1 MTFTPFDPRIPFLDI
16 YPEEII
22 RLVGET
28 ETQDIHQNFKTTTKK
43 LETPE
48 SKGQTSLSLRHIP
61 MMECC
66 VMHAVVRCDEDRACS
81 VTEKK

>member
-1 MTFTPFDPRIPFLDI
+1 MTLTFTPFDPGIPFLDI

-28 ETQDIHQNFKTTTKK
+28 ETQDIHQHFKTTKK

-48 SKGQTSLSLRHIP
+48 LKGQTSRSLRHIP

-66 VMHAVVRCDEDRACS
+66 VMQLLDAMGTES
-81 VTEKK
+81 VQ